1 MWMKDQIEKKKNPAR
16 LLQEKAKPICH
27 FIHEWLWNKKWLN
40 EFPVQVRG
48 NQVATNLLFLILDN
62 LTGLKAGEK
71 FFVYKCT
78 GLSLALLYSLVH

>member
-1 MWMKDQIEKKKNPAR
+1 MNERPDREKKESSSIVAR
-16 LLQEKAKPICH
+16 KSETDLSLHPRMTMEQKVIERISSTG
-27 FIHEWLWNKKWLN
+27 
-40 EFPVQVRG
+40 RG

-78 GLSLALLYSLVH
+78 GLSLALLYSFVH